1 MKQKLFK
8 YLKGVA
14 FVLVAFLMVVA
25 IGEATGYVKTL
36 SRTTSPIGWSFLSGS
51 HTFVAAND
59 TAYFMFTPAQPK
71 FSVSTAYD
79 TLTATIQVQSRPLF
93 TAAADG
99 SVDTSNVAYEVWATS
114 DTSGWW
120 GGATRSKS
128 YRGLW
133 SVQSFGQDSATSGV
147 TARTINLGR
156 AILGVQPYMM
166 VVAIG
171 KTPSGGKGQN
181 IGNIVRVNINH
192 R

>member
-25 IGEATGYVKTL
+25 IGEATGYVKTI
-36 SRTTSPIGWSFLSGS
+36 SRIQSPTGWTFLRGS
-51 HTFVAAND
+51 HTFVAATD
-59 TAYFMFTPAQPK
+59 TAYFMFTPNQPK
-71 FSVSTAYD
+71 SQTWYD
-79 TLTATIQVQSRPLF
+79 TTVARVKAFSTPLF

-99 SVDTSNVAYEVWATS
+99 SVDTVNIAYEVWSTS
-114 DTSGWW
+114 DTAGWW

-133 SVQSFGQDSATSGV
+133 NVYSIGQDSG
-147 TARTINLGR
+147 TAGIVSRNFTIGPSQGGHLPF
-156 AILGVQPYMM
+156 VM

-171 KTPSGGKGQN
+171 KTPSGGKGNN
-181 IGNIVRVNINH
+181 IGNVAKVDIIQR
-192 R
+192 